1 MSMEFNGSSDL
12 VSGRFEGFGVSPGI
26 AIGEALVLESRIGQV
41 LQMRL
46 AQDELDHEVKRFDL
60 AVRTARLQLR
70 QVKDKVSREIGPSY
84 AGVFDAQTLMLKDR
98 AFSGE
103 IRKLIREHRLNADW
117 ALQKTA
123 QKFRQAFSQ
132 IEDPLIR
139 ERGHDIEDLQ
149 RRLQGI
155 LAGSG
160 QQEDRPELNRDTIV
174 VAHSISPSDT
184 VQLHREH
191 LIGFCTDLGGR
202 TSHTAIIANALE
214 IPAVVGLHD
223 ISRNVQSGQMVVV
236 DGNRGVVYIDPPEE
250 LLEEYRAQRADYSRQ
265 QAEWLQVRDR
275 LAVTTDGERV
285 SLRANV
291 ELPEDLSSAARYG
304 AEGVGLYRSEFLFLE
319 CSPSVPTEEDHYRT
333 YRAIAEQTQPHGAVI
348 RTLDLGGEKY
358 FHDVL
363 ARDEANPVMG
373 MRAVRFCLSRP
384 DIFKAQLRGLLRA
397 SAHGDIQVMFPL
409 ISGVDELR
417 RVLAV
422 WNECRGELESEGAP
436 MAENIPLGIMI
447 EVPSAAA
454 VADLLAREVDF
465 FSVGTNDLIQYCL
478 ALDRGNEKLA
488 YLYEPLHPAVL
499 RTLDF
504 VVRSAQAAGIGVS
517 LCGEM
522 AAEPRYLPVLLGLGF
537 RDLSMN
543 PVAIP
548 AAKRMVSAVD
558 AGRAREVVQKA
569 LNMPSTRDIAALVEE
584 LTPEF
589 DWRIQGKVE
598 GSPP

>member
-1 MSMEFNGSSDL
+1 MSPERDSEG
-12 VSGRFEGFGVSPGI
+12 GGYRFEGFGVSPGI
-26 AIGEALVLESRIGQV
+26 AIGEALVLESKVGQV
-41 LQMRL
+41 LQIRL
-46 AQDELDHEVKRFDL
+46 SAAEVELEVKRFDV
-60 AVRTARLQLR
+60 AVRTARLELR
-70 QVKDKVSREIGPSY
+70 QVKERVAKEIGSSY

-98 AFSGE
+98 SFSGK

-123 QKFRQAFSQ
+123 RKFRQAFLQ

-139 ERGHDIEDLQ
+139 ERGHDIEDLE

-155 LAGSG
+155 LAGSV
-160 QQEDRPELNRDTIV
+160 QEERTELSRDTIV

-191 LIGFCTDLGGR
+191 LIGFCTDMGGR

-214 IPAVVGLHD
+214 IPAVVGLHN
-223 ISRNVQSGQMVVV
+223 IRANVETGQMVVV

-250 LLEEYRAQRADYSRQ
+250 LLEDYRSQRADYSRQ
-265 QAEWLQVRDR
+265 QAEWLEVRDR
-275 LAVTTDGERV
+275 LAVTEDGQRI

-291 ELPEDLSSAARYG
+291 ELLEDLSSAARYG

-319 CSPSVPTEEDHYRT
+319 RSPSVPTEEDHYRT
-333 YRAIAEQTQPHGAVI
+333 YRAIAERTQPHGAVI

-363 ARDEANPVMG
+363 AKDETNPVMG

-384 DIFKAQLRGLLRA
+384 DIFKPQLRGLMRA
-397 SAHGDIQVMFPL
+397 SAHGDIKVMFPL

-417 RVLAV
+417 NVLAV
-422 WNECRGELESEGAP
+422 WDECRAEMESEGAP
-436 MAENIPLGIMI
+436 VADDIPLGIMI

-478 ALDRGNEKLA
+478 ALDRGNEQLG
-488 YLYEPLHPAVL
+488 YLYEPLHPAIL

-504 VVRSAQAAGIGVS
+504 VVRSARKAGIGVA

-537 RDLSMN
+537 DDLSMN

-548 AAKRMVSAVD
+548 AAKRAVSRVD
-558 AGRAREVVQKA
+558 VGRARKVVQQA
-569 LNMPSTRDIAALVEE
+569 LGMASTREIAALVEGE
-584 LTPEF
+584 LMTH
-589 DWRIQGKVE
+589 RNGALKGRLE
-598 GSPP
+598 G